1 MQHNFLRPIVL
12 ITKCSKCTL
21 NSVMDNIQTSNIC
34 HIFLVRPTYILKI
47 QLNNEIL
54 MTSVLLASL

>member
-1 MQHNFLRPIVL
+1 MQHNFL

-21 NSVMDNIQTSNIC
+21 NSVIDNIQTSNIS
-34 HIFLVRPTYILKI
+34 HILLVRPTYILKI